1 MAILKLVLSPNPLL
15 KQRSQEV
22 AKIDIELKKLMN
34 DMLDTMYNVLGVGLA
49 AVQIGVLTRA
59 VVMDTDFKIENSKDL
74 NETKYNIT
82 NKNPKF
88 IINPEIIESSS
99 TIICNDEGCLSF
111 PNASS
116 KVNRPENVKVKY
128 LNIDGKEIIE
138 DMTGLASQCIQ
149 HEVDHINGITFVDHL
164 SKLKR
169 EMILKKMIKNNK

>member
-1 MAILKLVLSPNPLL
+1 
-15 KQRSQEV
+15 
-22 AKIDIELKKLMN
+22 
-34 DMLDTMYNVLGVGLA
+34 
-49 AVQIGVLTRA
+49 
-59 VVMDTDFKIENSKDL
+59 MDTDFKIEISKDL

-138 DMTGLASQCIQ
+138 EMTGLAAQCIQ

-164 SKLKR
+164 SRLKK